1 MNKSEDLKSFAKK
14 NLRGIYNFA
23 SAFRY
28 GLNISKER
36 QLSEKIT
43 NSTHDTNVSV
53 DSPLK
58 IIVVNSGPKRLN
70 IVFKDF
76 PKDICENKKRADF
89 SALSISCVSVL
100 SDTQFCDFMRFY
112 EVFRVFYSV
121 LSPAS
126 SILLSVSP
134 VLLSKSP
141 VFFADARR
149 MDATISQIRAKTN
162 KISPKAWETAML
174 VWPIFS

>member
-89 SALSISCVSVL
+89 LMQAIIFANTNHFALRIISRNNQINPRYFKTFLKKNS
-100 SDTQFCDFMRFY
+100 
-112 EVFRVFYSV
+112 
-121 LSPAS
+121 
-126 SILLSVSP
+126 LSVPDRYDFYTDSATRISSP
-134 VLLSKSP
+134 VRRLDISKND
-141 VFFADARR
+141 VIFTENDIINFKKWI
-149 MDATISQIRAKTN
+149 ISKTR
-162 KISPKAWETAML
+162 
-174 VWPIFS
+174 